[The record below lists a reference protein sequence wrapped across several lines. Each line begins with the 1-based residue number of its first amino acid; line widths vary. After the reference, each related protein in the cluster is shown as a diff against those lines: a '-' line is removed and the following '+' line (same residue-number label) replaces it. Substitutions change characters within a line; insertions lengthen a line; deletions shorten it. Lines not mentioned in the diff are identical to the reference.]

1 MRASIIKWSSK
12 RASSL
17 PTTVKQLLASA
28 PQNDIN
34 VSGWIKSIRQQKRV
48 AFAELTD
55 GSTSDSLQV
64 VLDPQDAASFV
75 FRLRGERHL
84 MLQLDYRLVA
94 LSPSPVLSKRLLV
107 LVNPLN

>member
-28 PQNDIN
+28 PRNEVN

-75 FRLRGERHL
+75 FPLRVKRNLTLGLGCRLG
-84 MLQLDYRLVA
+84 A
-94 LSPSPVLSKRLLV
+94 LSSSLVLSKRLLV
-107 LVNPLN
+107 LVSPLN

>member
-1 MRASIIKWSSK
+1 MHASIIKWSSK

-17 PTTVKQLLASA
+17 PRTVKQLLASA
-28 PQNDIN
+28 PQNEIN

-64 VLDPQDAASFV
+64 VLDPQDVASFV
-75 FRLRGERHL
+75 SLLRRKRHL
-84 MLQLDYRLVA
+84 MLQLDCRLVA
-94 LSPSPVLSKRLLV
+94 LSLSLVLSKRPLALGS
-107 LVNPLN
+107 PLN